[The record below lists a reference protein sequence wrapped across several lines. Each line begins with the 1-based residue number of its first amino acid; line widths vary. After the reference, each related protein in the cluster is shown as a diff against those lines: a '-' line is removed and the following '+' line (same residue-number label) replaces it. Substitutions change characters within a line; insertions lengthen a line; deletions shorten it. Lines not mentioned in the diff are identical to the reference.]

1 MCMIEERFS
10 VDKALMH
17 TMLWYCVQ
25 CCFVTNIVYHYVIYL
40 LKAHIIL
47 EVAVEILMLDNLLPS
62 TVIFLKF
69 CTNFADTVV
78 GIFIIISR
86 EIFMLSYVKHIKKNA
101 VVSNLRF
108 ISRIHF
114 MLSWSFITLGS
125 AITLNRAF

>member
-1 MCMIEERFS
+1 
-10 VDKALMH
+10 
-17 TMLWYCVQ
+17 MLWYCVQ
-25 CCFVTNIVYHYVIYL
+25 CCFVTNIVYRYVIYL

-86 EIFMLSYVKHIKKNA
+86 EIFMLSYVKHIKKMQLLVIWDLLA
-101 VVSNLRF
+101 GY
-108 ISRIHF
+108 ISC
-114 MLSWSFITLGS
+114 S
-125 AITLNRAF
+125 ADVL